1 MHCAV
6 LNSLHHA
13 TNVVLYTSAELG
25 SIEKSSQIAY
35 THVSGV
41 EIIGQCGR
49 LSQLSWLFGTL

>member
-25 SIEKSSQIAY
+25 SIEKVAKLLIRTSLALKSL
-35 THVSGV
+35 VSAAD
-41 EIIGQCGR
+41 
-49 LSQLSWLFGTL
+49 